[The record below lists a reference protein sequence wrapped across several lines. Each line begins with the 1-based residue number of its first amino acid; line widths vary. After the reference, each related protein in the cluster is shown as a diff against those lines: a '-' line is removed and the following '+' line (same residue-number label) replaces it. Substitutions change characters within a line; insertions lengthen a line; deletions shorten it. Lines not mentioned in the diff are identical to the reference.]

1 MIETLNSKNNIALSA
16 RGLIKF
22 LKQRYYLV
30 ILVAIFI
37 FSFAL
42 DMFVLTRYS
51 LSYGIDG
58 AFYDIQVRNILQ
70 YGFPLSNDPPLAY
83 YLLTPFVILSGKSFL
98 GVKIGMAFIG
108 SFLTIPAFL
117 LTEFYTKTKNG
128 GNIGS
133 KIPALLS
140 AFMVTVNV
148 NYFAM
153 IGNYMQNL
161 VGVLFL
167 SVFIYFA
174 ICWFEDI
181 KQWKR
186 YGVLTLLLLCVNL
199 LTHIYTGALAIV
211 LFFALLSF
219 SIMVKVIKT
228 HKLPIYDTKIFGLSG
243 FLVLGCL
250 VVLFLVYP
258 VMYTKY
264 GTVMSFFNSSA
275 AVTESGS
282 MSNPL
287 SGIIFCSLPYILGIA
302 ASVIIL
308 CRGLKEKIVD
318 KDSLI
323 IPKNNL
329 LAWIYISL
337 TIILLILTSITSSQY
352 QSRFLLMAFLPIA
365 LVVPLGLKFME
376 TEFMTKYPS
385 KKKVTTILVISIAMI
400 FAFSSYHTASESFKN
415 LGPTITTD
423 EYNEL
428 IKMKKSFA
436 NSTDENIIILAAD
449 FETTYWVEYVLG
461 DLGNNNKVN
470 VTENVQGLQDNY
482 QNFTI
487 YSVSSQ
493 DNETSSSPGSAQFSK
508 TSQSK
513 QNDTTVNNGRWP
525 GSDTNTNY
533 DASFLLPYGPS
544 ILPNNLDMIF
554 NIGEKFQ
561 NGQNQILR
569 GNKPPGNT
577 TNSSN
582 GPSGNMTHLNNG
594 PPGNMTNNMNMQPP
608 VNMINST
615 NMTQRVPGNNMASSA
630 DGRAMNLLESFTNSG
645 TTIYS
650 GKYFKIV
657 KITV

>member
-1 MIETLNSKNNIALSA
+1 MIELINSKNDNAISG
-16 RGLIKF
+16 RGVIKF

-37 FSFAL
+37 FSFSL
-42 DMFVLTRYS
+42 DILVLTRYP

-83 YLLTPFVILSGKSFL
+83 YLLTPFVILSGNSFL
-98 GVKIGMAFIG
+98 GVKIGMALIG
-108 SFLTIPAFL
+108 SLLTIPAFL
-117 LTEFYTKTKNG
+117 LTECYTKQKNG
-128 GNIGS
+128 GNVGS

-167 SVFIYFA
+167 SIFLYSA

-181 KQWKR
+181 KQWKK

-199 LTHIYTGALAIV
+199 LTHIYTGALAIA

-219 SIMVKVIKT
+219 SIIVKIIKT
-228 HKLPIYDTKIFGLSG
+228 HKLPIYDTKILGLSG
-243 FLVLGCL
+243 FMVLGCL

-275 AVTESGS
+275 TLTESGS
-282 MSNPL
+282 MSSPL
-287 SGIIFCSLPYILGIA
+287 SGMIFCSMPYLLGIA
-302 ASVIIL
+302 ASVIIVY
-308 CRGLKEKIVD
+308 RGFKDKIVNHD
-318 KDSLI
+318 FSI
-323 IPKNNL
+323 IKRNYL
-329 LAWIYISL
+329 LAWTYISL

-352 QSRFLLMAFLPIA
+352 QSRFLLISFLPIA
-365 LVVPLGLKFME
+365 LLVPLGLKFME

-385 KKKVTTILVISIAMI
+385 KKKATTILVISIALI
-400 FAFSSYHTASESFKN
+400 FAFSSYHTASESFNN
-415 LGPTITTD
+415 LGPTITVD

-428 IKMKKSFA
+428 VKMKKSFV
-436 NSTDENIIILAAD
+436 NSADENIIILAAD
-449 FETTYWVEYVLG
+449 FETKYWVEYVLG
-461 DLGNNNKVN
+461 DPGNNNKVN
-470 VTENVQGLQDNY
+470 VTENVQGLQNKY
-482 QNFTI
+482 QNSTI
-487 YSVSSQ
+487 YSISSQ
-493 DNETSSSPGSAQFSK
+493 DNETSSSPGSAQLSRN
-508 TSQSK
+508 TQSK
-513 QNDTTVNNGRWP
+513 QNDTTVNNGRVP
-525 GSDTNTNY
+525 GSDTSTNY
-533 DASFLLPYGPS
+533 DTSFLLPYGPS

-554 NIGEKFQ
+554 NTGGKPQI
-561 NGQNQILR
+561 GQNQMFR
-569 GNKPPGNT
+569 GNQPPGNT
-577 TNSSN
+577 TNSTN
-582 GPSGNMTHLNNG
+582 GPSGNMTPFNNG
-594 PPGNMTNNMNMQPP
+594 PPGNMTNNTNMQPLD
-608 VNMINST
+608 NMFNST
-615 NMTQRVPGNNMASSA
+615 NMTQHVPGNNMGSPS
-630 DGRAMNLLESFTNSG
+630 DGRGMNLLESFTNSG
-645 TTIYS
+645 TTIYR

>member
-1 MIETLNSKNNIALSA
+1 MIETLNSKNNIALSG

-250 VVLFLVYP
+250 VVLF
-258 VMYTKY
+258 
-264 GTVMSFFNSSA
+264 
-275 AVTESGS
+275 
-282 MSNPL
+282 
-287 SGIIFCSLPYILGIA
+287 
-302 ASVIIL
+302 
-308 CRGLKEKIVD
+308 
-318 KDSLI
+318 
-323 IPKNNL
+323 
-329 LAWIYISL
+329 
-337 TIILLILTSITSSQY
+337 
-352 QSRFLLMAFLPIA
+352 
-365 LVVPLGLKFME
+365 
-376 TEFMTKYPS
+376 
-385 KKKVTTILVISIAMI
+385 
-400 FAFSSYHTASESFKN
+400 
-415 LGPTITTD
+415 
-423 EYNEL
+423 
-428 IKMKKSFA
+428 
-436 NSTDENIIILAAD
+436 
-449 FETTYWVEYVLG
+449 
-461 DLGNNNKVN
+461 
-470 VTENVQGLQDNY
+470 
-482 QNFTI
+482 
-487 YSVSSQ
+487 
-493 DNETSSSPGSAQFSK
+493 
-508 TSQSK
+508 
-513 QNDTTVNNGRWP
+513 
-525 GSDTNTNY
+525 
-533 DASFLLPYGPS
+533 
-544 ILPNNLDMIF
+544 
-554 NIGEKFQ
+554 
-561 NGQNQILR
+561 
-569 GNKPPGNT
+569 
-577 TNSSN
+577 
-582 GPSGNMTHLNNG
+582 
-594 PPGNMTNNMNMQPP
+594 
-608 VNMINST
+608 
-615 NMTQRVPGNNMASSA
+615 
-630 DGRAMNLLESFTNSG
+630 
-645 TTIYS
+645 
-650 GKYFKIV
+650 
-657 KITV
+657 